1 MKGLKALGGS
11 FLINLSVG
19 FGYAILISR
28 VLGVENRGL
37 VYSYQLPSLFIATLV
52 FSIASQPVFE
62 LTKNTTN
69 SRVSSITIA
78 LTLLSCSLFSLIKYL
93 STITR
98 RDQDVQ
104 VRCDLSGKRI

>member
-78 LTLLSCSLFSLIKYL
+78 LTLLSCSLFSLICCYNDKK
-93 STITR
+93 TR
-98 RDQDVQ
+98 F
-104 VRCDLSGKRI
+104 